1 MYRFNPDILDPNI
14 YRNVWRYRYS
24 KMCKEN
30 PASRDGFILFEK
42 YSYYGTSIDDYDFIL
57 LCVKI
62 NVGSLKGCL
71 KKTNQEC

>member
-1 MYRFNPDILDPNI
+1 MYGNIDIG
-14 YRNVWRYRYS
+14 
-24 KMCKEN
+24 KCKEN
-30 PASRDGFILFEK
+30 PASRDGFIFFEK